1 MDDNSAPGAA
11 PQLQSRAG
19 SAPPDG
25 DAENA
30 RRLEELA
37 ESNPPA
43 ANLARVLI
51 TAGHSIPAAIQMVM
65 AAVAPAA
72 PPVEGQGTPNGG
84 SAPGSPDRARIVA
97 VGTPRRQEGDVANI
111 RGGSVPPPS
120 PSLARQRR
128 VREELSPSPSAKR
141 QKAATGDDADA
152 KALADFEPNP
162 TYLNPHEV
170 DEVWPAERICKQVKR
185 LEFIWIWHFTPA
197 GCRQAEEQRADGTDE
212 AMVMQSDGSFKPAV
226 STRVTKDELLPAH
239 QFQAAAA
246 LWLRVA
252 TRMKVP
258 SDILCAMTLLNTK
271 IFGHPHWQTDPAT
284 LQVWHAHQRRS
295 WATYMANPEVEK
307 PFSLHAL
314 NPSTYSS
321 LQLRGAV
328 HAAQSAERRAQRA
341 EALVAALTS
350 SIKSQSSKVRDPP
363 ATFFRQA
370 GGAGPS
376 TFNIRG
382 SASSGRHSYSKAC
395 LRCGGAATA
404 DQQVNKCMPAQRTDG
419 SLPIL
424 EIDPGWRNVIR
435 FQDTRERACIPFNLP
450 GGCRGDCKGNAHR
463 CTWCGSHGH
472 SHQDCSQ
479 APHRR

>member
-25 DAENA
+25 NAENA

-43 ANLARVLI
+43 ANLPRALI

-212 AMVMQSDGSFKPAV
+212 AMV
-226 STRVTKDELLPAH
+226 
-239 QFQAAAA
+239 
-246 LWLRVA
+246 
-252 TRMKVP
+252 
-258 SDILCAMTLLNTK
+258 
-271 IFGHPHWQTDPAT
+271 
-284 LQVWHAHQRRS
+284 
-295 WATYMANPEVEK
+295 
-307 PFSLHAL
+307 
-314 NPSTYSS
+314 
-321 LQLRGAV
+321 
-328 HAAQSAERRAQRA
+328 
-341 EALVAALTS
+341 
-350 SIKSQSSKVRDPP
+350 
-363 ATFFRQA
+363 
-370 GGAGPS
+370 
-376 TFNIRG
+376 
-382 SASSGRHSYSKAC
+382 
-395 LRCGGAATA
+395 
-404 DQQVNKCMPAQRTDG
+404 
-419 SLPIL
+419 
-424 EIDPGWRNVIR
+424 
-435 FQDTRERACIPFNLP
+435 
-450 GGCRGDCKGNAHR
+450 
-463 CTWCGSHGH
+463 
-472 SHQDCSQ
+472 
-479 APHRR
+479 